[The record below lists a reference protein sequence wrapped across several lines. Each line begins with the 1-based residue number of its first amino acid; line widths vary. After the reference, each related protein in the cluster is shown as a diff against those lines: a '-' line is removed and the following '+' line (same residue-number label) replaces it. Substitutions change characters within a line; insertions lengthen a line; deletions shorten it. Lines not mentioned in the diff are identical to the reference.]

1 MNLPCKFDLSLISLL
16 PSLPELLRFP
26 SLFNLRVGPD
36 PPFCKLIIPL
46 NVAYFHRSY
55 DVMLVLQMINKE
67 MSFLVPEKRTQR
79 LLNILK
85 HYKRSV
91 IVVQSYLEKS
101 HILFSSHLESTSLPN
116 QSQMSNSILPHL
128 YMSIIISLL
137 RRRYLQ

>member
-1 MNLPCKFDLSLISLL
+1 
-16 PSLPELLRFP
+16 
-26 SLFNLRVGPD
+26 
-36 PPFCKLIIPL
+36 
-46 NVAYFHRSY
+46 
-55 DVMLVLQMINKE
+55 MLVLQMINKE

-116 QSQMSNSILPHL
+116 QSQMSNSILRHL